1 VAVTG
6 RAVLKAL
13 IASFSVYLLPV
24 FTVHVFYLWGWAIG
38 AVTRVDLDQGGGW
51 IEVLQVPPAAAGE

>member
-1 VAVTG
+1 MRRLLHCDGIFAAVAVTG

-24 FTVHVFYLWGWAIG
+24 FTVHIYYFWGWAI
-38 AVTRVDLDQGGGW
+38 W
-51 IEVLQVPPAAAGE
+51 AGPRINR